1 MIKNEWVNTFH
12 KTKGLS
18 TLTEQTLK
26 DTELMYQGGYINSK
40 DKDYIKVQRLLS
52 KLCPHYKGMGHCS
65 CAEAII
71 QIK

>member
-1 MIKNEWVNTFH
+1 MIKNKWVNTFH

-52 KLCPHYKGMGHCS
+52 KLCPHFKGMGNCS